1 MLMTTT
7 DTLPQSFTPLGL
19 VSAEIGGSL
28 LMTSERGARKWL
40 GKAEDQ
46 LVEQTR
52 ELGGDAIIGVHV
64 SALVG
69 VLMVT
74 GTAVKL
80 G

>member
-19 VSAEIGGSL
+19 VHAEIGSGML
-28 LMTSERGARKWL
+28 TSERTARKWL
-40 GKAEDQ
+40 GTAAEQ
-46 LVEQTR
+46 LEAQTR
-52 ELGGDAIIGVHV
+52 ELGGDAIIGIRIA
-64 SALVG
+64 ALVG
-69 VLMVT
+69 TLMVI